1 MTKNKTALTAEE
13 QAKEYLD
20 TIQVSGEY
28 YQSKIGNSI
37 IHLQNIMTD
46 FAEEFASLQTQ
57 EKDKEIAELKRA
69 IEDEKKVCLRVM
81 DYNSEL
87 ESQLSEVTKER
98 DKYKLAFFNT
108 QQKF

>member
-13 QAKEYLD
+13 IDYNKLLVMLAKHYQDSQDLRNTNFD
-20 TIQVSGEY
+20 LQSTIESQ
-28 YQSKIGNSI
+28 Q
-37 IHLQNIMTD
+37 
-46 FAEEFASLQTQ
+46 
-57 EKDKEIAELKRA
+57 KEIEELKRA

>member
-13 QAKEYLD
+13 KLANEILEAIKW
-20 TIQVSGEY
+20 
-28 YQSKIGNSI
+28 
-37 IHLQNIMTD
+37 MTQLRYD
-46 FAEEFASLQTQ
+46 RKWSQEVAPLLVGYASLQTQ
-57 EKDKEIAELKRA
+57 QKEIEELKRA